1 MEVNGDGELN
11 TSLLRIFYRRESNKK
26 RRIYK
31 RETIFLLRSSRLES
45 VKPTNL
51 DFLLVWN
58 PFSSLIVGFFE
69 LICSQSLSLNQMV
82 VRSQE
87 EVIVLTMV
95 LSAEECL
102 ELHRETGA
110 YVRFIYA

>member
-1 MEVNGDGELN
+1 
-11 TSLLRIFYRRESNKK
+11 
-26 RRIYK
+26 
-31 RETIFLLRSSRLES
+31 
-45 VKPTNL
+45 
-51 DFLLVWN
+51 
-58 PFSSLIVGFFE
+58 
-69 LICSQSLSLNQMV
+69 MV

-110 YVRFIYA
+110 YVRLRYFIKWFLCDILYIYMC

>member
-1 MEVNGDGELN
+1 M
-11 TSLLRIFYRRESNKK
+11 SLL
-26 RRIYK
+26 
-31 RETIFLLRSSRLES
+31 
-45 VKPTNL
+45 
-51 DFLLVWN
+51 
-58 PFSSLIVGFFE
+58 VGFFE

-87 EVIVLTMV
+87 EVIVLTME

-110 YVRFIYA
+110 YDRFML

>member
-1 MEVNGDGELN
+1 MA
-11 TSLLRIFYRRESNKK
+11 
-26 RRIYK
+26 
-31 RETIFLLRSSRLES
+31 
-45 VKPTNL
+45 
-51 DFLLVWN
+51 
-58 PFSSLIVGFFE
+58 
-69 LICSQSLSLNQMV
+69 

-110 YVRFIYA
+110 YVRFIYLFLLAVEGRTVRIVNSGRGCGTTTPMRTSRDIYDMRDCTEITLHSVEL